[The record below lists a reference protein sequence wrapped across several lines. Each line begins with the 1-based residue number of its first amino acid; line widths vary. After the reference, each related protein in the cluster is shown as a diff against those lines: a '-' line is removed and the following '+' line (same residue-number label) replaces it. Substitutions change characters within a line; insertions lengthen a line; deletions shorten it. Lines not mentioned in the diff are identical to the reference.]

1 MRIAVNKDRDVL
13 VENDKGETY
22 FLPCSFSEGYPD
34 EYSVDELLS
43 DFPGEQWEVVYNAPP
58 LPKVNEYIHAELRD
72 GRVVEGVVESVRGS
86 STGGFHAV
94 KFRDVG
100 GVYFIGG
107 DEDGCDIVSWSV
119 GTRAWSVGDTIPAG
133 TVVGRAWLGRSL
145 SGSLNLIAADDSS
158 AFTQTLVWIAD
169 PE

>member
-1 MRIAVNKDRDVL
+1 MRIAVNRDRDVL

-22 FLPCSFSEGYPD
+22 FLPWSFSEGYLN

-43 DFPGEQWEVVYNAPP
+43 DFPDEYWEVVYNVPP
-58 LPKVNEYIHAELRD
+58 LPKVAEYIHAELRD
-72 GRVVEGVVESVRGS
+72 GRVVEGTVEEVIKSP
-86 STGGFHAV
+86 TGFHSV
-94 KFRDVG
+94 TFKEVH

-107 DEDGCDIVSWSV
+107 DKDGCDIVSWSV
-119 GTRAWSVGDTIPAG
+119 GTKTWSVGDTVPAG

-145 SGSLNLIAADDSS
+145 SGYLTLFEADRSS
-158 AFTQTLVWIAD
+158 VFDQTLVWIAD